1 MANMIFKEV
10 QSYRGTWLMYL
21 ILIIEL
27 PMLILVGTVIWT
39 SKPDSQEAIWLI
51 PMIFLIMGS
60 VFMFLMWIKLETRI
74 DSYSIKYRYVPFF
87 FKWKSIPKEA
97 VKSIEVITYSPISDY
112 GGWGLKGNSTTK
124 AYSVLGD
131 QGLLIDIGQKKRIMI
146 GTQKAQ
152 ELKPFIETWREEDFY
167 E

>member
-10 QSYRGTWLMYL
+10 QTYRGTWLMYL

-27 PMLILVGTVIWT
+27 PMLIVVGTVIWT
-39 SKPDSQEAIWLI
+39 SKPDSQEAIWVI

-60 VFMFLMWIKLETRI
+60 IFMFLMWIKLETRI
-74 DSYSIKYRYVPFF
+74 DSSTIKYRYVPFF
-87 FKWKSIPKEA
+87 SKWKSIQKND

-131 QGLLIDIGQKKRIMI
+131 QGLLIDTGEKKKIML
-146 GTQKAQ
+146 GTQKAK
-152 ELKPFIETWREEDFY
+152 ELKTFIDNWREEDFY